1 VTAASELKLTA
12 GRAFR
17 LGFQQAVSL
26 WPATVMVFAVRSVQS
41 LADFAVAIAVLPSLL
56 THPDAP
62 LGAGIGTSI
71 TVWIFTQ
78 VSAAI
83 FIGGSLRQGAER
95 MRGLPVGGLLSHAA
109 AAAPRSLSYLF
120 WSSVVQVLRFGWSV
134 LAFTAAG
141 LAYLR
146 SLVTGIGGPA
156 SAAAIALALTIAL
169 PVALLGLIWIEVA
182 LVRSVIRDQ
191 GYLGSLLE
199 AVTAMRTRLGT
210 LVWLTLLSGGIAWVA
225 TSSISGI
232 FSLTGAALSSAWQLT
247 LAQRVSV
254 SVLSAFVVS
263 LFELTRL
270 HAFGAL
276 TLDVL
281 AVAPI
286 EPLPVPMAEVVVT
299 ALPVGEPPG

>member
-1 VTAASELKLTA
+1 MGEFGV
-12 GRAFR
+12 
-17 LGFQQAVSL
+17 AVVGMC
-26 WPATVMVFAVRSVQS
+26 W
-41 LADFAVAIAVLPSLL
+41 VLH
-56 THPDAP
+56 HPDAP
-62 LGAGIGTSI
+62 RGAGIGDSI
-71 TVWIFTQ
+71 RVWIFTQ

-169 PVALLGLIWIEVA
+169 PGALLGLIWIDGA

-191 GYLGSLLE
+191 GYLASLLE

-210 LVWLTLLSGGIAWVA
+210 LVWLPLLSGGIAWVA
-225 TSSISGI
+225 TGSISG
-232 FSLTGAALSSAWQLT
+232 F
-247 LAQRVSV
+247 
-254 SVLSAFVVS
+254 F
-263 LFELTRL
+263 
-270 HAFGAL
+270 
-276 TLDVL
+276 
-281 AVAPI
+281 
-286 EPLPVPMAEVVVT
+286 
-299 ALPVGEPPG
+299 